1 MNAISPWR
9 VASHE
14 GAFTTGQVGRL
25 VGRGASEVA
34 GWTRGSD
41 PLIAPDYAPL
51 EGRIVMS
58 FEALVE
64 ARLVSHM
71 LRQGVPL
78 RTLKEVSGRLKAR
91 SGARHPFA
99 MDRKLVSEGF
109 RMFERDG
116 DRLVNLAND
125 CYAEPSL
132 MEPALAGKVV
142 FERGRASHY
151 LPYPAELPH
160 VRIDPKVAFGRPVVV
175 TNERAIPTAKLA
187 EAARGEGADAA
198 ADWFGVPRGDVEQAL
213 AFEARLAA

>member
-25 VGRGASEVA
+25 VGRDASEIA
-34 GWTRGSD
+34 KWTRGSH
-41 PLIAPDYAPL
+41 PLILSDYEPL
-51 EGRIVMS
+51 EGRIVLS
-58 FEALVE
+58 FDALIE

-71 LRQGVPL
+71 LRQGVL
-78 RTLKEVSGRLKAR
+78 LKTLKSVSKRLKVG
-91 SGARHPFA
+91 SITKHPFA

-132 MEPALAGKVV
+132 MGPALDGKVV
-142 FERGRASHY
+142 FDRGRASYY

-175 TNERAIPTAKLA
+175 ANKRAIPTAKLA
-187 EAARGEGADAA
+187 DTARLEGADVT
-198 ADWFGVPRGDVEQAL
+198 ADWFGIPAQDVEQAVS
-213 AFEARLAA
+213 FEERLAA